1 MRKSKGAKLIS
12 MFLIGCLL
20 TLGVV
25 IGASS
30 DADAQR
36 RARLRRVGTGAA
48 VGAGAGA
55 AVGGGRGARVGA
67 PAGAAAGAIHHHRR
81 SRRRR

>member
-12 MFLIGCLL
+12 MFLTGCLL

-25 IGASS
+25 MGGST

-55 AVGGGRGARVGA
+55 AVGGRRGARVGA
-67 PAGAAAGAIHHHRR
+67 SAGATKGAIRHHRR
-81 SRRRR
+81 SRR

>member
-20 TLGVV
+20 ALGVV
-25 IGASS
+25 MGAST
-30 DADAQR
+30 DASGQR
-36 RARLRRVGTGAA
+36 RTRARRVGAGAA

-55 AVGGGRGARVGA
+55 VVGGRRGARVGA
-67 PAGAAAGAIHHHRR
+67 ASGATAGAIRHHRR
-81 SRRRR
+81 RRR

>member
-1 MRKSKGAKLIS
+1 MRKSKVAKLVS
-12 MFLIGCLL
+12 MFLTGCLL
-20 TLGVV
+20 TLVVV
-25 IGASS
+25 IGAST

-48 VGAGAGA
+48 IGAGAGA
-55 AVGGGRGARVGA
+55 AVGGRRGARVGA
-67 PAGAAAGAIHHHRR
+67 PAGATAGAIRHHRR